1 MTIDPNALLMGSGA
15 PTVKFPTVGTTV
27 TGTVAREPEAR
38 QQRDFRTQ
46 VPETWK
52 DGSPKMMIV
61 VQLRTNERD
70 PNKFDDD
77 GTRTLFIQ
85 GKHLTEA
92 IRNAVRAV
100 GANGIHTGGVLTVTY
115 SGDGVAENGLN
126 APKLYTAQYQAPAA
140 AQAQQQLMG
149 VPAAATQQQYVPP
162 VAQPAPAAESAPAGV
177 DPATWARMTPDQ
189 QQRVIAAMGQ
199 AAGSPQQH
207 FGY

>member
-1 MTIDPNALLMGSGA
+1 MSETA
-15 PTVKFPTVGTTV
+15 TVRQ
-27 TGTVAREPEAR
+27 TGTRVTPPAGEKSLYQPLVQLTLVRFREFLREPEALFWVFVFPILLAAGLGIA
-38 QQRDFRTQ
+38 FRNR
-46 VPETWK
+46 PAE
-52 DGSPKMMIV
+52 
-61 VQLRTNERD
+61 
-70 PNKFDDD
+70 
-77 GTRTLFIQ
+77 
-85 GKHLTEA
+85 
-92 IRNAVRAV
+92 
-100 GANGIHTGGVLTVTY
+100 VLTIATVTPEL
-115 SGDGVAENGLN
+115 AQALRPE
-126 APKLYTAQYQAPAA
+126 KLLDTRQLSP